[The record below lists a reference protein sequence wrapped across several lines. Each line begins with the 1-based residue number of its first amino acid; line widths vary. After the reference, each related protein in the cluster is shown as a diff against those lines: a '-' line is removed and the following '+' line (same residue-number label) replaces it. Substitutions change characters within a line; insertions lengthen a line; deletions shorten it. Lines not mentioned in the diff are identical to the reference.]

1 MLFVFLV
8 YTPYIYHVFG
18 QLKEYI
24 WSLSLRTMESRR
36 EFPSFGLSLPL
47 CSILTVSSH
56 VHNMTSLK
64 LKHDHVRFT
73 IIAWLR
79 YSHAQRERSSSC
91 WRLDEAAILN
101 SFYWVHLDK
110 VIKPKTNQFTRLR
123 LSLPGFIFK
132 QGWSWCIG
140 LII

>member
-1 MLFVFLV
+1 M
-8 YTPYIYHVFG
+8 YTYIYYVSWKS
-18 QLKEYI
+18 KEYI
-24 WSLSLRTMESRR
+24 WSLSLRTMECRR
-36 EFPSFGLSLPL
+36 EFPSFGLSIPL

-64 LKHDHVRFT
+64 LKHDHVRFN
-73 IIAWLR
+73 IIAWSR
-79 YSHAQRERSSSC
+79 YSHAQHERSSSC

-101 SFYWVHLDK
+101 TFYWVRLDN
-110 VIKPKTNQFTRLR
+110 VINPKPNQFCWLR